1 MVSLVEGKVSQLEG
15 LSPNHGTRRG
25 TRQGRLNAGR
35 RGEHCPMKLRNKI
48 NKINNI
54 TIRSQETNLDA
65 IQQYPFKL
73 LPALVAKHLIS

>member
-25 TRQGRLNAGR
+25 TRHGRLNAGR
-35 RGEHCPMKLRNKI
+35 RGEHCPMKLR